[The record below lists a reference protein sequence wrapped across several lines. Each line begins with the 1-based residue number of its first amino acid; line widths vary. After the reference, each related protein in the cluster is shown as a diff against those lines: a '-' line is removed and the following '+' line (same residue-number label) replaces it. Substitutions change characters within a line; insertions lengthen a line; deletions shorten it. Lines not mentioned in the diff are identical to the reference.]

1 MPSFRNFVL
10 FFQSNAMAMTNE
22 FLIKGMVCNR
32 CITVL
37 HKSLEGKGLAV
48 KEVTLGRVVLAGELS
63 RQGRQQV
70 EELLTSL
77 GFELL
82 VDRQVALVGQIK
94 EIIQDTVDNVV
105 QGKESRFR
113 LSKVLADQLHL
124 NYSSLSEIFVKVE
137 GRTIEQYVIQ
147 RRLCRVKELLEHT
160 DNTFTEI
167 AYQTGFSS
175 VFHFSK
181 QFKDLTG
188 YSPSQ
193 YRAEKRA
200 KPHLKYPLEKRS
212 ASMKQAALS
221 AA

>member
-1 MPSFRNFVL
+1 M
-10 FFQSNAMAMTNE
+10 FFESNVTAMTTE

-37 HKSLEGKGLAV
+37 HKSLEEKGLAV
-48 KEVTLGRVVLAGELS
+48 KEVTLGRVVLAGELGG
-63 RQGRQQV
+63 QELQHV
-70 EELLTSL
+70 EDLLTNL
-77 GFELL
+77 GFDLL
-82 VDRQVALVGQIK
+82 IDRQAALVSQVRK
-94 EIIQDTVDNVV
+94 IIHETVDNVV
-105 QGKESRFR
+105 QGKETKFR

-137 GRTIEQYVIQ
+137 GCTIEQYVIQ

-175 VFHFSK
+175 VYHFSK

-188 YSPSQ
+188 FSPSQ

-212 ASMKQAALS
+212 ASMKVKELRAA
-221 AA
+221 